1 MGKILDDPPFP
12 VIERAPGFWRT
23 GALVL
28 GCHLF
33 RWCKP
38 HRFLTPLRPFGC
50 CAVGN
55 FNLTD
60 WGVFGG
66 LSAISY
72 PLGYAAGASPSPA
85 FAKVSGNMAR
95 PSAGMATILGAMAGF
110 MLAYQNSSGR
120 LMGFKPNDAEVK
132 ASKR

>member
-1 MGKILDDPPFP
+1 MRSSWA
-12 VIERAPGFWRT
+12 VIFWVRC
-23 GALVL
+23 A
-28 GCHLF
+28 HL
-33 RWCKP
+33 
-38 HRFLTPLRPFGC
+38 HDVSRPRVTQPC

-55 FNLTD
+55 FSLTD

-95 PSAGMATILGAMAGF
+95 PSAGMAAILGAIAGF

-120 LMGFKPNDAEVK
+120 LMGFKPNDAEVQ
-132 ASKR
+132 AAKR